1 MAEEQEETNGV
12 DGEDGEGEGGS
23 SKGGGGKKKLII
35 IIAGAVLL
43 LIGAVAG
50 AYFSGLL
57 DPLLGG
63 GSEAPAA
70 EEKITKD
77 QDEEASEDKGEDGAD
92 GDSSKEKAKES
103 IEEGVEILEPGFFHD
118 LPETTVNLKARGSKK
133 RFLKLQLALELNSE
147 EDVAIVD
154 AAITR
159 ITDNF
164 NVFLREMRVEDLEG
178 SAGMYRVREELI
190 LRINGAIAPL
200 KVRDVLFKEM
210 LIQ

>member
-1 MAEEQEETNGV
+1 M
-12 DGEDGEGEGGS
+12 
-23 SKGGGGKKKLII
+23 
-35 IIAGAVLL
+35 
-43 LIGAVAG
+43 
-50 AYFSGLL
+50 
-57 DPLLGG
+57 
-63 GSEAPAA
+63 
-70 EEKITKD
+70 
-77 QDEEASEDKGEDGAD
+77 
-92 GDSSKEKAKES
+92 
-103 IEEGVEILEPGFFHD
+103 
-118 LPETTVNLKARGSKK
+118 
-133 RFLKLQLALELNSE
+133 ELNSE